1 MTSASCSWFVQLTT
15 PQSERHDTGL
25 LYTKLTLKQLQARVP
40 EVACTLTRT
49 HAHTHTHTRT
59 CMSGARARSSVL
71 SHAHTCMCVCARV
84 RQRSHPNVHDR
95 ACVRARARSV
105 IWYIL
110 YIYYSVR
117 KISLKAFH
125 THRMTSN
132 LPSHKYD
139 SWDCPAVQSAPFLYV
154 QSVLYN
160 KAYKQSL
167 PRDSSSL
174 LPPPEPVAISS
185 SFQSFFI
192 RAHVFFSN
200 HDQFS
205 KYFKPVLPH
214 CI

>member
-71 SHAHTCMCVCARV
+71 SHAHTCMCVCTHV

-95 ACVRARARSV
+95 DCFWARARSV

-117 KISLKAFH
+117 KISLKTFH
-125 THRMTSN
+125 TQRMTSN

-139 SWDCPAVQSAPFLYV
+139 SWDYPAVFCGI
-154 QSVLYN
+154 YN
-160 KAYKQSL
+160 RHRFFMYNPYFTIRLTSSRSHVTHLAYYRHRNQ
-167 PRDSSSL
+167 
-174 LPPPEPVAISS
+174 
-185 SFQSFFI
+185 
-192 RAHVFFSN
+192 
-200 HDQFS
+200 
-205 KYFKPVLPH
+205 
-214 CI
+214 